1 MSIFDIFK
9 PSPYIQEIKDEK
21 IVRKKYRY
29 WRIRIFY
36 SMYLGYALFYL
47 SRKSYN
53 FAMPFIIHDLGF
65 TKTQVG
71 IVGSMLTMTY
81 GFSKFI
87 TGIMSDKSNPRY
99 FMAIGLIFTGVF
111 NILFGF
117 SSSLIFF
124 IIFAGF
130 NGWFQGF
137 GWPPCAKLLTH
148 WYSHS
153 ERGAWW
159 SVWNTSHN
167 VGGATIPVLTA
178 FIATHFGWRYSMYL
192 PGIICILGGIFL
204 INRLRDTPRSLG
216 LPSVEKYKKET
227 LPSNKEKET
236 LKLKDLLYNFVLNN
250 KYIWFLAITSFFI
263 YVIRTSINDWSM
275 LFLIEQKGY
284 SKLVA
289 SLGPCLFEVGG
300 FLGSLTAGWS
310 SDILTKGKRG
320 PINFVFTLFLILT
333 LLIFWQLP
341 AIYVIIDYILLTL
354 IGFFVFGPQMLMGIV
369 AAESSHKKAAG
380 TATGFIGVFG
390 YVGATAAGGPLGKI
404 IEKWG
409 WGEGFFTVLVLSG
422 IIALIF
428 FIFLLP
434 AKAKV

>member
-130 NGWFQGF
+130 NGWFPQ
-137 GWPPCAKLLTH
+137 
-148 WYSHS
+148 
-153 ERGAWW
+153 R
-159 SVWNTSHN
+159 
-167 VGGATIPVLTA
+167 
-178 FIATHFGWRYSMYL
+178 
-192 PGIICILGGIFL
+192 
-204 INRLRDTPRSLG
+204 
-216 LPSVEKYKKET
+216 KKE
-227 LPSNKEKET
+227 S
-236 LKLKDLLYNFVLNN
+236 
-250 KYIWFLAITSFFI
+250 AITGYNVAHI
-263 YVIRTSINDWSM
+263 TAVN
-275 LFLIEQKGY
+275 KGSY
-284 SKLVA
+284 
-289 SLGPCLFEVGG
+289 
-300 FLGSLTAGWS
+300 
-310 SDILTKGKRG
+310 
-320 PINFVFTLFLILT
+320 
-333 LLIFWQLP
+333 
-341 AIYVIIDYILLTL
+341 L
-354 IGFFVFGPQMLMGIV
+354 IGNGLRKF
-369 AAESSHKKAAG
+369 
-380 TATGFIGVFG
+380 
-390 YVGATAAGGPLGKI
+390 
-404 IEKWG
+404 
-409 WGEGFFTVLVLSG
+409 
-422 IIALIF
+422 
-428 FIFLLP
+428 
-434 AKAKV
+434 